1 MRRVWPSLLLIVLT
15 FAPSSFAAAQANA
28 PATSPTTA
36 AMTLATKQIEITLRG
51 SRLQVVAGSGFGI
64 WADIKNISSGPVFL
78 NPKFLTMTP
87 PSEVSRAD
95 GPKDWASVMSGSFL
109 LWDYNDPYNKVMRL
123 EAQSTTTAFWPGPG
137 YSATDVPWN
146 KWLWE
151 SGKNWLGL
159 VNFVPGEYT
168 FKVVGAYWSE
178 VEPAAQVFRRVA
190 AASAEHV
197 EKDARARG
205 ADKATIEKA
214 EAAASAAREASVKEE
229 AATVAATGHRSEIA
243 EIKIAVT
250 APQSIVLVGAGI
262 GGLIAY
268 FLLPNVRLRPHK
280 FGWPDLAAAALLSTI
295 VTILVSRISE
305 AQFPVKIS
313 VNDFWGAI
321 TMGFI
326 AGASGTAILKKYT
339 GGSAERDSDGAPK
352 EPKPDAPPPPARAP
366 TPSSASRRLSRL
378 FGPLRG
384 RRATKERPEG

>member
-1 MRRVWPSLLLIVLT
+1 MRRVLPRLLLIVLIL
-15 FAPSSFAAAQANA
+15 APSSFAAAQATVPA
-28 PATSPTTA
+28 ATPATA
-36 AMTLATKQIEITLRG
+36 ALTLATKQIEITLRG

-64 WADIKNISSGPVFL
+64 WADIKNISNGPVFM
-78 NPKFLTMTP
+78 NPKFFTMTP

-95 GPKDWASVMSGSFL
+95 GPQDWASVMSGSFL
-109 LWDYNDPYNKVMRL
+109 LWDYHDPYNKVMRL

-137 YSATDVPWN
+137 YSPRDVSWH
-146 KWLWE
+146 KSLWE

-190 AASAEHV
+190 AASAELV

-205 ADKATIEKA
+205 ADAPTMEKA
-214 EAAASAAREASVKEE
+214 ETAARAARDASAKEE

-268 FLLPNVRLRPHK
+268 FLLPNVRLRPHR
-280 FGWPDLAAAALLSTI
+280 FAWMDLAAAALLSTI

-339 GGSAERDSDGAPK
+339 GGAAAHGDGAPK
-352 EPKPDAPPPPARAP
+352 DPKPDAPPPPAPAP
-366 TPSSASRRLSRL
+366 APSFGLRRL
-378 FGPLRG
+378 LRRSERFRG
-384 RRATKERPEG
+384 TRETKERPEG